1 LEHKSFEKSP
11 PEASLISSTSP
22 ELFDMPNG
30 ACSLKVDRAPSSL
43 RLGRLGKWVV
53 ARYGVASRI
62 SVILLAFV
70 VKSTSELEALSF
82 RLVKATHN

>member
-1 LEHKSFEKSP
+1 MHKSFEKSP
-11 PEASLISSTSP
+11 PEASLISSTSS

-30 ACSLKVDRAPSSL
+30 ACSLKVDRAPNSL

-53 ARYGVASRI
+53 ARYSVASRI

-82 RLVKATHN
+82 RLVKATHS